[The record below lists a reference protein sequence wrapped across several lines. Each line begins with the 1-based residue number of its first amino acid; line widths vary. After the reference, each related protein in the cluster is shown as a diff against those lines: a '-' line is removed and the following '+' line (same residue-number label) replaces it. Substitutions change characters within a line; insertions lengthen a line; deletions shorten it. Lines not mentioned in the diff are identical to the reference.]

1 MLKFSEIL
9 TKDDLLEY
17 FGGKKFDT
25 IEVEIGD
32 EKNSNLNKDLRPLEL
47 KGMIN
52 QNIRLVAND
61 KKTILK
67 SDASFSRIIFDQ
79 LKYFPRREL
88 TDMRFWQYLGLEYLQ
103 DYIWF
108 RWSKS
113 LQKNNPLNKEQKIKL
128 IKQVNKDD
136 EDKWSSITTRF
147 LGGTSLKSLTSRH
160 AISRLFWPHH
170 ILEDHDLV
178 KLCFEKQDIAVA
190 VFERQYGMHPEAA
203 KSFIKNISKKH
214 TGLEKKN
221 IQQEAKK
228 LNRYFATINA
238 DYLDQN
244 SIKKL
249 IFA

>member
-1 MLKFSEIL
+1 MLKFAEIL
-9 TKDDLLEY
+9 TKEDLFDY
-17 FGGKKFDT
+17 FEGKKFET
-25 IEVEIGD
+25 IEVETGD
-32 EKNSNLNKDLRPLEL
+32 GENSNANKHLRIEEL
-47 KGMIN
+47 KAMIN
-52 QNIRLVAND
+52 QDIKTTD

-67 SDASFSRIIFDQ
+67 SDAYFSNTIFKQ
-79 LKYFPRREL
+79 LQYYPRREL
-88 TDMRFWQYLGLEYLQ
+88 TDIRFWQYIGLEYLQ
-103 DYIWF
+103 NYIWF

-113 LQKNNPLNKEQKIKL
+113 VKNNVPLKNEEKIKI
-128 IKQVNKDD
+128 IKQFNKDD
-136 EDKWSSITTRF
+136 EEKWSSITTRF

-160 AISRLFWPHH
+160 ALSRLFWPRY
-170 ILEDHDLV
+170 ILEEKELV

-203 KSFIKNISKKH
+203 KAFIKNISKKYS
-214 TGLEKKN
+214 GLEKKN

-249 IFA
+249 LFI

>member
-1 MLKFSEIL
+1 MLKFEEIL
-9 TKDDLLEY
+9 TKEDLVDY
-17 FGGKKFDT
+17 FEGKDFKT
-25 IEVEIGD
+25 IEVENGVG
-32 EKNSNLNKDLRPLEL
+32 KNSNLNKHFRIVEL
-47 KGMIN
+47 KTMIN
-52 QNIRLVAND
+52 QTLQTMDND
-61 KKTILK
+61 KKTMFK
-67 SDASFSRIIFDQ
+67 SDAHFSSTIFGQ
-79 LKYFPRREL
+79 LQYYPRREL
-88 TDMRFWQYLGLEYLQ
+88 TDIRFWQYIGLEYLQ
-103 DYIWF
+103 NYIWS
-108 RWSKS
+108 RWEKS
-113 LQKNNPLNKEQKIKL
+113 VKINTPLKNEEKIKI
-128 IKQVNKDD
+128 IKSTNKDD
-136 EDKWSSITTRF
+136 NDVWSSIKERF

-160 AISRLFWPHH
+160 AISRLFWPHY
-170 ILEDHDLV
+170 ILEDQDLV

-249 IFA
+249 IFT

>member
-1 MLKFSEIL
+1 MLKFAEIL
-9 TKDDLLEY
+9 TKEDLVDY
-17 FGGKKFDT
+17 FEGKKFDT

-32 EKNSNLNKDLRPLEL
+32 RENSDANKNLRIDEL
-47 KGMIN
+47 KASIN
-52 QNIRLVAND
+52 QDIRNTD

-67 SDASFSRIIFDQ
+67 SDAYFSNQIFEQ
-79 LKYFPRREL
+79 LQYYPRREL
-88 TDMRFWQYLGLEYLQ
+88 TDIRFWQYIGLEYLQ
-103 DYIWF
+103 NYIWF
-108 RWSKS
+108 RWSKTV
-113 LQKNNPLNKEQKIKL
+113 KNNVPLKNDEKKKI
-128 IKQVNKDD
+128 IKQFNKDD
-136 EDKWSSITTRF
+136 EEKWSSITTRF

-160 AISRLFWPHH
+160 AISRLFWPRY
-170 ILEDHDLV
+170 ILEEKELV

-203 KSFIKNISKKH
+203 KAFIKNISKKH
-214 TGLEKKN
+214 SNLEKKN

-249 IFA
+249 LFI

>member
-1 MLKFSEIL
+1 MLKFEEIL
-9 TKDDLLEY
+9 TKEDLIDY
-17 FGGKKFDT
+17 FEGKDFKT
-25 IEVEIGD
+25 IEVDNGI
-32 EKNSNLNKDLRPLEL
+32 EKNSNQNEYSRIEEL
-47 KGMIN
+47 KSKISNSLRTMSDN
-52 QNIRLVAND
+52 

-67 SDASFSRIIFDQ
+67 SDAHFSQIIFEQ
-79 LKYFPRREL
+79 LQYFPRREL
-88 TDMRFWQYLGLEYLQ
+88 TDIRFWQYIGLKYLQ
-103 DYIWF
+103 NYIWS
-108 RWSKS
+108 RWEKS
-113 LQKNNPLNKEQKIKL
+113 IKINTPLKNNEKIKI
-128 IKQVNKDD
+128 IKSTNKDD

-244 SIKKL
+244 AIKKL